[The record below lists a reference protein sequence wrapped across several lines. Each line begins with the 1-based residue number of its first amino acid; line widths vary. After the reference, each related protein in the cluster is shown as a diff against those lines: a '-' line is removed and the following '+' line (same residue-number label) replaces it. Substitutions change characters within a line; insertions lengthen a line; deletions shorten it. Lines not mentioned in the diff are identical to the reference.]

1 MSSLYFL
8 SCSILGMIGDHSC
21 PVNILLTERKLLC
34 QSRVSVWCETV
45 RCTIPG
51 KFSLSKQ
58 MNKEN
63 SVFRMIH
70 YYSKLLRIVF
80 TDVDYS
86 SLFAIAGVEA
96 LASRWD
102 ELFQEGF
109 VSVIHRV

>member
-1 MSSLYFL
+1 
-8 SCSILGMIGDHSC
+8 
-21 PVNILLTERKLLC
+21 
-34 QSRVSVWCETV
+34 
-45 RCTIPG
+45 
-51 KFSLSKQ
+51 